1 MNRVLIGPAP
11 LREIPEAYVPVLEAA
26 GLVPVF
32 GPVTPKF
39 TEAQVAELLPGCV
52 ASLAGSEPYSPTVIA
67 AAAKQGLKV
76 IARAGVGYDEVNV
89 SAATEHGVAVTI
101 AAGSNQLAVAEHTF
115 MLILALARK
124 LLPQH
129 AATKAGQ
136 WPRKANEPI
145 RGKTL
150 GVIGVGR
157 IGHEV
162 IRLGHAF
169 GMNLLACEIAPDHL
183 FFERFGAK
191 LVSADEVF
199 AQSDYVTLHTPMTP
213 LTEHMVNERTLGLM
227 KPTAY
232 LVNTSRGPVVDEGAL
247 LKALTEKK
255 IAGAAL
261 DVFEHEPAKQNP
273 LFALDNV
280 VLTAHTAGVDTR
292 SIRDMA
298 TYAARAIVKLLAKE
312 WPDEWVVNP
321 DVRTRYFAG

>member
-11 LREIPEAYVPVLEAA
+11 LREIPESYVPVLEGA

-32 GPVTPKF
+32 GPQTPKF

-52 ASLAGSEPYSPTVIA
+52 ASLAGSEPYTPAIIA

-76 IARAGVGYDEVNV
+76 IARAGVGYDEVNTA
-89 SAATEHGVAVTI
+89 AATEHGVAVTI
-101 AAGSNQLAVAEHTF
+101 GAGSNQLAVAEHTF

-124 LLPQH
+124 LIPQH
-129 AATKAGQ
+129 YDTKTGK

-157 IGHEV
+157 IGKEIV
-162 IRLGHAF
+162 RLGHAF
-169 GMNLLACEIAPDHL
+169 GMNVIASEILPLGDFL
-183 FFERFGAK
+183 TPYDAK
-191 LVSADEVF
+191 LVSSDEVF
-199 AQSDYVTLHTPMTP
+199 AQADYVTLHTPMTP
-213 LTEHMVNERTLGLM
+213 LTEHMVNGRTLGLM
-227 KPTAY
+227 KPTAF
-232 LVNTSRGPVVDEGAL
+232 LVNTSRGPVVDETAL
-247 LKALTEKK
+247 LKTLTGKK

-261 DVFEHEPAKQNP
+261 DVFEHEPAKVNP

-298 TYAARAIVKLLAKE
+298 NYAARAIVKLLEGE
-312 WPDEWVVNP
+312 WPAEWVVNP
-321 DVRTRYFAG
+321 DVRTRFMSR

>member
-11 LREIPEAYVPVLEAA
+11 LREIPDSYIPILEAA
-26 GLVPVF
+26 GLQPVF
-32 GPVTPKF
+32 GPTTPKF

-52 ASLAGSEPYSPTVIA
+52 ASLAGSEPYTPAIIA
-67 AAAKQGLKV
+67 EAAKRGLKV
-76 IARAGVGYDEVNV
+76 IARAGVGYDEINTA
-89 SAATEHGVAVTI
+89 AATEHGVAVTI
-101 AAGSNQLAVAEHTF
+101 GAGSNQLAVAEHTF

-124 LLPQH
+124 LIPQH

-157 IGHEV
+157 IGREV
-162 IRLGHAF
+162 VRLGHAF
-169 GMNLLACEIAPDHL
+169 GMTVIASEIVPLGNFLDQY
-183 FFERFGAK
+183 GAK
-191 LVSADEVF
+191 LVSSDEVF
-199 AQSDYVTLHTPMTP
+199 AQADYVTLHTPMTP
-213 LTEHMVNERTLGLM
+213 ITEHMVNERTLGLM

-232 LVNTSRGPVVDEGAL
+232 LVNTSRGPVVDETAL
-247 LKALTEKK
+247 LKTLTEKK

-261 DVFEHEPAKQNP
+261 DVFEHEPAKANP
-273 LFALDNV
+273 LFALENV

-298 TYAARAIVKLLAKE
+298 TYAAHAIVKILAGE
-312 WPDEWVVNP
+312 WPTDWVVNP
-321 DVRTRYFAG
+321 DVRSNFKR

>member
-11 LREIPEAYVPVLEAA
+11 LREIPDAYVPVLEAA

-32 GPVTPKF
+32 GPPTPKF
-39 TEAQVAELLPGCV
+39 TESQVAELLPGCV
-52 ASLAGSEPYSPTVIA
+52 ASLAGSEPYTPAIIA
-67 AAAKQGLKV
+67 NAAKLGLKV

-124 LLPQH
+124 LIPQH
-129 AATKAGQ
+129 EATRSGL

-157 IGHEV
+157 IGREV
-162 IRLGHAF
+162 VRLGHAF
-169 GMNLLACEIAPDHL
+169 GMTILACDILPVEHL
-183 FFERFGAK
+183 LKPYQAK
-191 LVSADEVF
+191 LATVDEIFRNAD
-199 AQSDYVTLHTPMTP
+199 YITLHTPMTP
-213 LTEHMVNERTLGLM
+213 ATEHLVNSRTLAMM
-227 KPTAY
+227 KPTAF
-232 LVNTSRGPVVDEGAL
+232 LVNTSRGPVVDESAL
-247 LKALTEKK
+247 LQALREKS

-261 DVFEHEPAKQNP
+261 DVFEHEPAKVNP
-273 LFALDNV
+273 LFELENII
-280 VLTAHTAGVDTR
+280 LTAHTAGVDTR

-298 TYAARAIVKLLAKE
+298 NFAAQAIVKILAKE
-312 WPDEWVVNP
+312 WPEEWVVNP
-321 DVRTRYFAG
+321 EVREKCLA

>member
-11 LREIPEAYVPVLEAA
+11 LREIPDAYVPILEAA
-26 GLVPVF
+26 GLQPVF

-52 ASLAGSEPYSPTVIA
+52 ASLAGSEPYTPAVIE
-67 AAAKQGLKV
+67 AAAKRGLKV

-89 SAATEHGVAVTI
+89 AAATEHGVAVTI
-101 AAGSNQLAVAEHTF
+101 GAGSNQLAVAEHTF

-124 LLPQH
+124 LIPQH

-169 GMNLLACEIAPDHL
+169 GMNLLACEIVPDHL
-183 FFERFGAK
+183 FFDRYGAK
-191 LVSADEVF
+191 LVDADEVF
-199 AQSDYVTLHTPMTP
+199 QKADYVTLHTPMTP
-213 LTEHMVNERTLGLM
+213 LTEHMVNERTLGMM

-232 LVNTSRGPVVDEGAL
+232 LVNTSRGPVVDEAAL
-247 LKALTEKK
+247 LKALSEKK

-261 DVFEHEPAKQNP
+261 DVFEHEPAKTNP
-273 LFALDNV
+273 LFGLDNV

-298 TYAARAIVKLLAKE
+298 AYAAQAIVKILAGE
-312 WPDEWVVNP
+312 WPSDWVMNP
-321 DVRTRYFAG
+321 EVRPKLGI

>member
-11 LREIPEAYVPVLEAA
+11 LREIPEAFVPVLEAA
-26 GLVPVF
+26 GLTPVF

-52 ASLAGSEPYSPTVIA
+52 ASLAGSEPYTPAVIA
-67 AAAKQGLKV
+67 VAAKQGLKV

-115 MLILALARK
+115 MLILALARR

-157 IGHEV
+157 IGKEV
-162 IRLGHAF
+162 VRLGHAF
-169 GMNLLACEIAPDHL
+169 GMNVIASDILPVGDYL
-183 FFERFGAK
+183 KRYDAK
-191 LVSADEVF
+191 LASADEIF
-199 AQSDYVTLHTPMTP
+199 AQADYVTLHTPMTP
-213 LTEHMVNERTLGLM
+213 MTEHMVNARTLGLM

-232 LVNTSRGPVVDEGAL
+232 LVNTSRGPVVNEADL
-247 LKALTEKK
+247 LKALTEKR

-298 TYAARAIVKLLAKE
+298 TYAAQAIVKILAGE
-312 WPDEWVVNP
+312 WPGDWVMNP
-321 DVRTRYFAG
+321 DVKPKLMK